1 MAALLQMNDL
11 KKGRRK
17 SSNGGCC
24 LLHGKMVQ
32 LREMAV

>member
-17 SSNGGCC
+17 SNESV
-24 LLHGKMVQ
+24 LLTGVCKNRRCNPILQ
-32 LREMAV
+32 